1 MRKSDLLPA
10 FLSLLLLSA
19 CGTPAASSAPPA
31 QSVPEPSRESL
42 TAKVNASRFGDIRYL
57 PWNESLPKYYPE
69 GLYAPEDIVTYTF
82 NEGTILEG
90 SEDLQTQVM
99 EQGKDPGLG
108 IRALHDQGITGEGV
122 TVAIIDQPLLLDH
135 PEFAGKI
142 VSYRPDPS
150 LPEWDTS
157 SMHGPAVASLLVG
170 ESIGVAPGAR
180 VCYAAVPASSA
191 DCSYY
196 PYAEALQWIIQ
207 ENRILPEG
215 QKIRVV
221 SVSAVP
227 SGAQCLITQDQDF
240 WAAWDEAVTDA
251 QAEGILVLDCG
262 SPKSC
267 HLFAPAAFDPKDRQS
282 PAACTGGYAD
292 SPSPLSQLQ
301 VGVPTAYRTVAEEY
315 NEGECS
321 YAYYG
326 HGGYSWG
333 IPYGAGLL
341 ALGWQVNP
349 ALEGSE
355 LIRLLLATAATG
367 TDGSRIADPSAF
379 LSAVQAT
386 L

>member
-1 MRKSDLLPA
+1 MQKSALLPV

-31 QSVPEPSRESL
+31 QSIPEPSRESL

-69 GLYAPEDIVTYTF
+69 GLYDPEDIVTYTF

-108 IRALHDQGITGEGV
+108 IRALHDQGITGESV

-170 ESIGVAPGAR
+170 EGIG
-180 VCYAAVPASSA
+180 
-191 DCSYY
+191 
-196 PYAEALQWIIQ
+196 
-207 ENRILPEG
+207 
-215 QKIRVV
+215 VV
-221 SVSAVP
+221 SVSAVS

-267 HLFAPAAFDPKDRQS
+267 HLFAPAAFDPQDRQS

-292 SPSPLSQLQ
+292 SPFPLSQLQ